1 MKYAKIIVTS
11 VVIFLSGNFNQAS
24 ASCTQDANGD
34 LIIQR
39 VAGTQLTATCKSDIQ
54 QYDQEITQLGL
65 CASFPISGS
74 AIDVG
79 LGLAQCQNLLSQPL
93 DVSLSIG
100 SSQSISALGPE
111 PGTYNF
117 FYRLVPAR
125 AKYKALWKF
134 SQSIVGG
141 NGTNVVNANQSGTW
155 CYPAP
160 FEYTTS
166 TIFDGI
172 RPNVCVNSEPS
183 SLPLSTYFFDNVG
196 FSSWE
201 AITSV
206 PVPNAA
212 PLQRQYQIDTDA
224 YQNIL
229 LVDSNLNVIQSE
241 SAKGDTEYVVAIQ
254 KLDPPLE
261 VSAGSPLVFETTL
274 TDKARVSIGC
284 SADINTSCVV
294 NTPYTV
300 TSLDLKID

>member
-1 MKYAKIIVTS
+1 MKFTKLILASIVMFG
-11 VVIFLSGNFNQAS
+11 IGNFSPAS

-34 LIIQR
+34 LVIQR
-39 VAGTQLTATCKSDIQ
+39 VAGNQLTATCRSDIQ
-54 QYDQEITQLGL
+54 QYVQEITQLGL
-65 CASFPISGS
+65 CASFPISS
-74 AIDVG
+74 STVDVG
-79 LGLAQCQNLLSQPL
+79 PGLAQCQNLLSEPL
-93 DVSLSIG
+93 DISLSIG
-100 SSQSISALGPE
+100 TSQTVSARGPA
-111 PGTYNF
+111 PGTYNY

-141 NGTNVVNANQSGTW
+141 NGTSVVNANQSGTW

-172 RPNVCVNSEPS
+172 RPNVCVNSEPT
-183 SLPLSTYFFDNVG
+183 SLPLSTYFFNNVG

-224 YQNIL
+224 YQNII
-229 LVDSNLNVIQSE
+229 LVDGNLNVIQAE

-261 VSAGSPLVFETTL
+261 VSTGSPLVFETTL

-284 SADINTSCVV
+284 GPDINTSCVL
-294 NTPYTV
+294 NTPYTS
-300 TSLDLKID
+300 TSIDLKID